1 MGTVT
6 QQTILQEKIAKETIG
21 INEHEEIMNQEME
34 KIEAESAIQ
43 VERRMKEMKKAQS
56 VKQEEVLEL
65 KDEIEEGLKD
75 RASLKERIEK
85 LSK

>member
-1 MGTVT
+1 M
-6 QQTILQEKIAKETIG
+6 QSLQEKIAKETIG

>member
-1 MGTVT
+1 
-6 QQTILQEKIAKETIG
+6 
-21 INEHEEIMNQEME
+21 ME